1 MSSGPL
7 TLFSPTLPA
16 THTLR
21 VGKCQLCLDE
31 YSQTVY
37 QGPLLG
43 SISLPKSTKRLW
55 TSDHSMSTSRCMPL
69 HSDVF
74 GVPPT
79 NSKDT
84 VDFGDGTEK
93 LSNTAKQ
100 QATSN
105 CIPRVTRA
113 NRLIVST
120 LLNRMSERMSE

>member
-1 MSSGPL
+1 
-7 TLFSPTLPA
+7 
-16 THTLR
+16 
-21 VGKCQLCLDE
+21 
-31 YSQTVY
+31 
-37 QGPLLG
+37 
-43 SISLPKSTKRLW
+43 
-55 TSDHSMSTSRCMPL
+55 MPL

-120 LLNRMSERMSE
+120 LLNRMSERMSERMNEHIHVGNDGYMTSS